1 MRQNATLVV
10 LLAGIAVLLGA
21 TLYGAAGDSDAE
33 RTLKQRVAD
42 LERRVAAL
50 ENPEP
55 SFIPADTEPGQ

>member
-1 MRQNATLVV
+1 MRQNTSLIV

-21 TLYGAAGDSDAE
+21 TIYWAANDSLE
-33 RTLKQRVAD
+33 QRVAD

-55 SFIPADTEPGQ
+55 RFIPADTEPGQ

>member
-1 MRQNATLVV
+1 MRQNTNLIV

-21 TLYGAAGDSDAE
+21 TLYGAAGHSDAE
-33 RTLKQRVAD
+33 RTLEQRVAD

-55 SFIPADTEPGQ
+55 RFIPADTKPGR